1 MKHSTHRCLQ
11 RADGL
16 SSDTRRDVQLAHSF
30 GLDRSAPT
38 LVVPGSGGLD
48 LAAIHA
54 ASSDFY
60 DDDLPDKGL
69 RIVNPRGLRPGSVHQ
84 DVFFAAIPKVL
95 AHKPECVF
103 ICPNLLGHHEVEI
116 WQKLYGGENNTFL
129 LPKLTQHQ
137 LWSLFKS
144 SDVFVSP
151 SSHDGTPN
159 TLLEAMACGCFPVAG
174 DIESVRE
181 WIHHGVNGL
190 LVDPH
195 DPDALAQAILTA
207 LDQSELRR
215 RAADQNLAVIQ
226 ERAARES
233 TRPKI
238 ENFYSRFIK

>member
-1 MKHSTHRCLQ
+1 MKHFTHRCLR

-16 SSDTRRDVQLAHSF
+16 SSDTMRDVRLAHTF
-30 GLDRSAPT
+30 GLDRTAPT

-48 LAAIHA
+48 LTAIQA
-54 ASSDFY
+54 ASPDSY
-60 DDDLPDKGL
+60 DEVLPNTGL
-69 RIVNPRGLRPGSVHQ
+69 QVVNPRGLRPGSVHQ
-84 DVFFAAIPKVL
+84 DVFFAAIPEVL
-95 AHKPECVF
+95 SRRPECVF
-103 ICPNLLGHHEVEI
+103 ICPNLRGHHDVET
-116 WQKLYGGENNTFL
+116 WQKLYGGEESTFL
-129 LPKLTQHQ
+129 LAKLTQHQ

-181 WIHHGVNGL
+181 WITHGVNGL
-190 LVDPH
+190 LVNPR

-215 RAADQNLAVIQ
+215 RAADLNLAVIQ
-226 ERAARES
+226 ERATSEA
-233 TRPKI
+233 THPKI
-238 ENFYSRFIK
+238 ENFYAHFLE